1 MFSRMIK
8 AVLDTNVFISA
19 LFWTGSPHNVL
30 AKALESEFILITSR
44 EILKEIEERLL
55 NKFKFPVE
63 DILSFLEIIVLNSH
77 IVEPNIKLEAVPQ
90 DPNDNKIIEC
100 AVSGNADYIVTGDKD
115 ILELKAFR
123 EIKILTPNQFLKI
136 LNNLK

>member
-1 MFSRMIK
+1 MIK

-30 AKALESEFILITSR
+30 EKTLEGGFILVISGA
-44 EILKEIEERLL
+44 ILEEIEERLL

-115 ILELKAFR
+115 ILNLKEFR
-123 EIKILTPNQFLKI
+123 GIKIITSNHFLKV

>member
-77 IVEPNIKLEAVPQ
+77 IVEP
-90 DPNDNKIIEC
+90 IIEC

-115 ILELKAFR
+115 ILNLKEFR
-123 EIKILTPNQFLKI
+123 GIKIITSNQFLKV